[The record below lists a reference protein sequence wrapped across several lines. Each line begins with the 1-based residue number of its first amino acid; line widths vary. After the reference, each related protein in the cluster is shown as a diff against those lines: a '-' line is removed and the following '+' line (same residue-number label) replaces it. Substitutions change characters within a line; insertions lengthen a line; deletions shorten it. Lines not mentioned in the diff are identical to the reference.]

1 MKTLILCR
9 HAKSDWP
16 PGVADERRPLKE
28 RGINDA
34 KYLAGLLAKQDFMP
48 DLILSSTA
56 NRAYST
62 AELFSETL
70 GYKDEIIKKPE
81 LYLAS
86 VNTLIDTVRNVSNDN
101 EVVMVFGHNPT
112 MESAVEWLLQS
123 DTSFEMPTCGM
134 ACFET
139 FEPNWS
145 RFGQYKAKM
154 RWYLIPRLMRKGY

>member
-16 PGVADERRPLKE
+16 PGVADENRPLKE
-28 RGINDA
+28 RGIHDA
-34 KYLAGLLAKQDFMP
+34 KFLAGLLKDQGFMP

-62 AELFSETL
+62 AEIFSETL
-70 GYKDEIIKKPE
+70 GYTDEIVKKSD

-86 VNTLIDTVRNVSNDN
+86 VDMLINTVKKIANDKN
-101 EVVMVFGHNPT
+101 IVMIFGHNPT
-112 MESAVEWLLQS
+112 MESTVEWLLQS

-139 FEPNWS
+139 FDANWS
-145 RFGQYKAKM
+145 RFSQYKARM
-154 RWYLIPRLMRKGY
+154 RWYLIPRFMRKGY